1 MAKTYSFGAGG
12 TASSGTNS
20 GPYSVFT
27 QVYSVV
33 GEPTLRNN
41 AFALKTVT
49 INGSA
54 SGFASRYYDI
64 NTGRVGFNVNANATL
79 NFTRYIGNGGS
90 VIRSPQ
96 SFTWT
101 NGGLQGNITYVT
113 APTQPGSLTASASG
127 TTISI
132 SVGAP
137 TDDGGSSVSGYE
149 IEISSDGGSSYYGTQ
164 SSSGSSF
171 QYTGLSVGT
180 YRIRARVKNQDN
192 FWSIYRVSDSVT
204 ISVTPPGNV
213 SGLFASSLS
222 QTTITISWNST
233 SGATSYTVYLNG
245 SAIDTTGNTFYTF
258 GSLTQNTTYTLG
270 VRANNDG
277 GSSPSITS
285 ISATTLP
292 IEYTYTISYSSNG
305 GSGSM
310 SPTTRTSTNTAES
323 LTVASNGFTRT
334 GYTFVSWNTN
344 SSGTGTSYQ
353 PQSTLTL
360 TSSNPSITL
369 FAQWQLLAP
378 GFTDQSITGTVPI
391 NININTLADNRVI
404 ATNADQYSL
413 ISASGT
419 FPTWLSINNSGFLSG
434 STNVPG
440 TYTFA
445 VRATNSTS
453 GQSVDSNTLTI
464 AVIYPGKR
472 ATSSSTVS
480 NMGSARRWNGSSWV
494 NLTVMKRWNGS
505 AWVDISN

>member
-12 TASSGTNS
+12 TASAGTNS
-20 GPYSVFT
+20 GPWSFFT

-64 NTGRVGFNVNANATL
+64 STGRVGFNVNANATL
-79 NFTRYIGNGGS
+79 NFTRYLGNGGS

-101 NGGLQGNITYVT
+101 GGGLQGNITYVT

-127 TTISI
+127 TTINI

-149 IEISSDGGSSYYGTQ
+149 VEISSDGGSSYYGTQ

-171 QYTGLSVGT
+171 QYTGLSIGT

-192 FWSIYRVSDSVT
+192 FWSIYRVSDAIT
-204 ISVTPPGNV
+204 ISVAAPDNV
-213 SGLFASSLS
+213 SGLFASSIS
-222 QTTITISWNST
+222 QTSISISWNAT
-233 SGATSYTVYLNG
+233 PNATSYTVYRNG
-245 SAIDTTGNTFYTF
+245 SEFDTTTNTFYTF
-258 GSLTQNTTYTLG
+258 GSLTQNTSYTLG
-270 VRANNDG
+270 VRANNAG

-310 SPTTRTSTNTAES
+310 SSTTRTSTNTAES
-323 LTVASNGFTRT
+323 LTVASNGFTRD
-334 GYTFVSWNTN
+334 GYTFTSWNTN

-360 TSSNPSITL
+360 TSSSPSITL
-369 FAQWQLLAP
+369 FAQWQILAP
-378 GFTDQSITGTVPI
+378 GFIDQSVEPVIPI
-391 NININTLADNRVI
+391 NININTF
-404 ATNADQYSL
+404 TNNSVSASNTNQYSL
-413 ISASGT
+413 ISAGGT
-419 FPTWLSINNSGFLSG
+419 FPNWLSINNSGVLSG
-434 STNVPG
+434 STSVPG
-440 TYTFA
+440 TYTFR
-445 VRATNSTS
+445 VRATNTTS
-453 GQSVDSNTLTI
+453 GQSVDSNIITI
-464 AVIYPGKR
+464 TVIYPGKR

-480 NMGSARRWNGSSWV
+480 NIGSAKRWDGSNWV
-494 NLTVMKRWNGS
+494 NISSMKRWNGS
-505 AWVDISN
+505 AWIDISN